1 MTGRETYTIAV
12 TDLDAAK
19 AFTAAYPSDISPVYP
34 PELPEFIFDQ
44 ISFIKSKVGE
54 SNQDSLYKEKYW
66 TKMNDKYRNKTTDE
80 VWLNYSFWNQKD
92 FKNKNINFINQKD
105 FPKPYEY
112 NVYLTNKEPA
122 VKVFSF
128 SEPIYY

>member
-1 MTGRETYTIAV
+1 
-12 TDLDAAK
+12 
-19 AFTAAYPSDISPVYP
+19 
-34 PELPEFIFDQ
+34 
-44 ISFIKSKVGE
+44 
-54 SNQDSLYKEKYW
+54 
-66 TKMNDKYRNKTTDE
+66 MNDKYSNKTTDE

-128 SEPIYY
+128 SEPIYYKNKEFAIFAKGETTTRKQFINPNSIIIMKKEKGKWLFFQEITNGDYY